1 MVNSTNFTG
10 MRPSVHASRVNVSNR
25 YHMNAMAKAAR
36 APIGGDSIFLMA
48 APAPQHCHVSGF
60 TKTLMAINSGLG
72 GFLAGFGLTTNN
84 PNATSG
90 GMAAMGGM
98 PMGSGMGMPGM
109 NGGMPG
115 MNGGMPGMGGGWFGG
130 FFG

>member
-1 MVNSTNFTG
+1 M
-10 MRPSVHASRVNVSNR
+10 H
-25 YHMNAMAKAAR
+25 AMAKAAR
-36 APIGGDSIFLMA
+36 TPIGGDSIFLMA
-48 APAPQHCHVSGF
+48 PAPQQQCHVSGF

-72 GFLAGFGLTTNN
+72 GLLAGFGLTTNN
-84 PNATSG
+84 PTATAG

-109 NGGMPG
+109 G
-115 MNGGMPGMGGGWFGG
+115 GGMPGMGGGWFGG